1 MTVKFND
8 KEIELKFS
16 IRALIMY
23 ENVTQQD
30 YTHTNINDTL
40 TLFYCYLVTSAKDY
54 SITWDMFLDFIDEDV
69 TVIQKFNE
77 WLLAIKDVNDKL
89 KKN

>member
-1 MTVKFND
+1 MIVTINK
-8 KEIELKFS
+8 KKITLKYS

-23 ENVTQQD
+23 ENITQQD

-40 TLFYCYLVTSAKDY
+40 TLFYCYVLTSAKDY
-54 SITWDMFLDFIDEDV
+54 SLTWDDFLDFIDKDMN
-69 TVIQKFNE
+69 VIQEFNE
-77 WLLAIKDVNDKL
+77 WIATVTAVNDKL